1 MSFIKTQGNNLIIL
15 YKNNIEN
22 NYFKG
27 DIKWVEVELEGFG
40 GGGIDMIKIIAGN
53 YQRINNKSI

>member
-22 NYFKG
+22 NYFKRNM
-27 DIKWVEVELEGFG
+27 KWVEVELEVFG
-40 GGGIDMIKIIAGN
+40 GGGK
-53 YQRINNKSI
+53 

>member
-22 NYFKG
+22 SYFKR

-40 GGGIDMIKIIAGN
+40 GGGIDMIKIITGN